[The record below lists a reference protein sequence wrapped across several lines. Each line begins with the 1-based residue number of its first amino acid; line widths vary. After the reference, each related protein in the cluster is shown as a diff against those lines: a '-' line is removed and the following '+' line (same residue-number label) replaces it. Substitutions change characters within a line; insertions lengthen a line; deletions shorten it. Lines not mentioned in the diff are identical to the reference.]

1 MSCRAGGRSMGGAME
16 RSTGAHAAA
25 GRWFSSPAC
34 SAWGGAVA
42 TEMMPAPGIQ
52 ALLPMAAVQALAASP
67 TVTVTVQPSFTQ
79 LVADTLRRVLAPA
92 PARGEA
98 ASASS
103 HGEAAAE
110 GTAEEGGA
118 AAAAAADDAI
128 MWVKR
133 TYQPNFLRR
142 KRKHGFL
149 KRLKTTAGRKVLKKR
164 ERKGRWRL
172 AA

>member
-1 MSCRAGGRSMGGAME
+1 MGGAME

-67 TVTVTVQPSFTQ
+67 SVTVTVHSPSFTQ

-98 ASASS
+98 ASSAS

-110 GTAEEGGA
+110 GTAEEGG
-118 AAAAAADDAI
+118 AAAADDAI

>member
-1 MSCRAGGRSMGGAME
+1 MGGAME

-67 TVTVTVQPSFTQ
+67 TVTVQPSFTQ

-98 ASASS
+98 ASSAS

-110 GTAEEGGA
+110 GTAEEGG
-118 AAAAAADDAI
+118 AAAADDAI

>member
-1 MSCRAGGRSMGGAME
+1 MGGAME
-16 RSTGAHAAA
+16 RSMGAHAAA
-25 GRWFSSPAC
+25 GRWFGKPAC

-42 TEMMPAPGIQ
+42 AEPAPGIEPQ
-52 ALLPMAAVQALAASP
+52 LPMAAVQALAASP
-67 TVTVTVQPSFTQ
+67 TVVQPSFTQ

-92 PARGEA
+92 PAHGEA
-98 ASASS
+98 ASASQ
-103 HGEAAAE
+103 GEAE
-110 GTAEEGGA
+110 GIAEGGA
-118 AAAAAADDAI
+118 AVADDAI

>member
-1 MSCRAGGRSMGGAME
+1 
-16 RSTGAHAAA
+16 
-25 GRWFSSPAC
+25 
-34 SAWGGAVA
+34 
-42 TEMMPAPGIQ
+42 MMPAPGIQ

-98 ASASS
+98 ASASDD
-103 HGEAAAE
+103 GEATAE
-110 GTAEEGGA
+110 GTAEGG
-118 AAAAAADDAI
+118 AAAADDAI

>member
-1 MSCRAGGRSMGGAME
+1 MGGAME
-16 RSTGAHAAA
+16 RSMSAHAAT

-34 SAWGGAVA
+34 SASGGWVA
-42 TEMMPAPGIQ
+42 APGIQ
-52 ALLPMAAVQALAASP
+52 TLLPMAAVQALAASP
-67 TVTVTVQPSFTQ
+67 TVVQQSFTN
-79 LVADTLRRVLAPA
+79 LVVDTLRRVLAPA
-92 PARGEA
+92 SARGEP
-98 ASASS
+98 ASASQ
-103 HGEAAAE
+103 GEAKGIA
-110 GTAEEGGA
+110 EGGA
-118 AAAAAADDAI
+118 AAAGDAI